1 MTTPA
6 PARASNDKRGPHP
19 LSRHVSA
26 TVNALQ
32 GAYLSD
38 HQSVSG
44 SAAGNLAVLRRSIT
58 AAPGATP
65 QVWQLLFENWPPE
78 LAPRK
83 GEEEAT
89 PAELAAHAALTLYA
103 VHQQSQRQLKMH
115 RPGYSMGRSTGLLAR
130 PLGED
135 EEIRVRRRFNALATA
150 SSLPET
156 LHHARGLITQFRGAD
171 IPLDYGQLAVDL
183 YRLQKPASADWVR
196 RQWGRDYY
204 ARPPKTETATDIPTQ
219 NEEQTS

>member
-1 MTTPA
+1 MNAPA
-6 PARASNDKRGPHP
+6 PAGGSLTKRRQHP

-38 HQSVSG
+38 RQSVSG
-44 SAAGNLAVLRRSIT
+44 PAAGNLAVLRRSIS

-65 QVWQLLFENWPPE
+65 EVWQLLFDNWPAE

-115 RPGYSMGRSTGLLAR
+115 RTGYSMGRSAGLLAR
-130 PLGED
+130 PLGDD
-135 EEIRVRRRFNALATA
+135 EQIRVRRRFNALATA

-156 LHHARGLITQFRGAD
+156 LHHSRGLITQFRGTD
-171 IPLDYGQLAVDL
+171 IPLDYGRLAVDL
-183 YRLQKPASADWVR
+183 YHLQNPGRADRVRL
-196 RQWGRDYY
+196 QWGRDYY
-204 ARPPKTETATDIPTQ
+204 ARAPKTETDSSTQ
-219 NEEQTS
+219 SEEQTP